1 MRCSGVVCGVVVC
14 GVVCLSLASL
24 SPNNTCF
31 DGIVVVHI
39 MFVHQPYGH
48 SYWQQ
53 AVAAG
58 SSRLIIVCFRIAV
71 AAMY

>member
-1 MRCSGVVCGVVVC
+1 
-14 GVVCLSLASL
+14 
-24 SPNNTCF
+24 
-31 DGIVVVHI
+31 